1 MKNMAFIQKIY
12 NDINNKL
19 YIGKTEY
26 SIDKRFKEHCREAL
40 KNKNK
45 NRPLY
50 SAMRKYGQEHFFIQ
64 KIEET
69 DNSEE
74 REKYWIAFYNT
85 YHKGYNATKGGDGKP
100 YIDEQ
105 KINKLWQTGSNIK
118 EIHEQTQY
126 DLKTIRRILR
136 KRNHFEEEK
145 RYKKHQKCSKKINM
159 IDINTNIVIQQFDSS
174 CQAEKFLNIKNSRR
188 HIVEVCKHKRLTAYG
203 YKWSYAE
210 D

>member
-1 MKNMAFIQKIY
+1 MAFIYKIY

-105 KINKLWQTGSNIK
+105 KIN
-118 EIHEQTQY
+118 
-126 DLKTIRRILR
+126 
-136 KRNHFEEEK
+136 
-145 RYKKHQKCSKKINM
+145 M